1 MQIFRVTKPSCKI
14 LKTKNFV
21 PFEVQYYSSGS
32 NVIAKNSV
40 PFEGLYYS
48 IYFCWK
54 TKLTSRWDGIVSHG
68 NDAITHCHNKVSL
81 LQERHNKSRP
91 RPTRFVGRT

>member
-40 PFEGLYYS
+40 PFEGLYNS
-48 IYFCWK
+48 SSFCWEIE
-54 TKLTSRWDGIVSHG
+54 LTSRWDGIVSHG

-81 LQERHNKSRP
+81 LHKRHNKSWP
-91 RPTRFVGRT
+91 RHTRFVGRT